1 MTKKNGLKNERKGIK
16 KTRPWPATTG
26 KSSIESEKKSELLA
40 RTAMLFS
47 KEMSEELVE
56 LWAGLLAA
64 YSVTECEYAFDNWNR
79 NGHFFPKPAQIIE
92 QIAAYREQN
101 RYQVKRDPQ
110 AGKGYG
116 EKDVLILWK
125 LVRERMAENPY
136 PLTEREQAMLLD
148 KLDEITGRTK

>member
-1 MTKKNGLKNERKGIK
+1 
-16 KTRPWPATTG
+16 
-26 KSSIESEKKSELLA
+26 
-40 RTAMLFS
+40 
-47 KEMSEELVE
+47 MSEELVE
-56 LWAGLLAA
+56 LWAGLLAP

-148 KLDEITGRTK
+148 RLDEITGRTK

>member
-1 MTKKNGLKNERKGIK
+1 
-16 KTRPWPATTG
+16 
-26 KSSIESEKKSELLA
+26 
-40 RTAMLFS
+40 MLFS

-136 PLTEREQAMLLD
+136 PLTEREQAILLD
-148 KLDEITGRTK
+148 RLDEITGRTK